1 MKRLTYYQGTYLHD
15 TKYLTYLVL
24 MKGTRPQK
32 DTEQKANGF
41 CDSANRNNTVFVCT
55 LLEIIEI

>member
-32 DTEQKANGF
+32 DTEQRAN
-41 CDSANRNNTVFVCT
+41 VFVT
-55 LLEIIEI
+55 VQTGIILHLCAHC